1 MTSDRRVILYTSQGE
16 CIMTDRFTNGT
27 IEEGLEYLDE
37 GFSEEQETFG
47 LIPQDEADDDEG
59 VTGFATQAAANDDLA
74 QHVRVSSETDAEL
87 ITEATALPSEATGEL
102 EDVPG
107 FDKRLLSV
115 GREDTYGRL
124 DEAYLLDAY
133 YAQYGDAAVNAYLQP
148 QLNEKLQEVVIGVD
162 DRIRI
167 MNTTPIPWRWI
178 CSLLITARDGSRWI
192 GTGWL
197 AGPRLVVTAGHCVYI
212 HSRGGWVRSVEVIP
226 GRNAAVRPFGQS
238 VSTHFHSVVGWT
250 VNEKRTHDYGAII
263 LPANQKF
270 GNQLGYFGFANLSTP
285 TLTNLLVN
293 LSGYPGDKP
302 AGTQWWHARRITA
315 VAPSVLT
322 YNIDTAGGQ
331 SGSPVWRLQAGR
343 RQAVGI
349 HTNGAV
355 TGNSATRIN
364 KPVYDNLQFWKVSH
378 P

>member
-1 MTSDRRVILYTSQGE
+1 
-16 CIMTDRFTNGT
+16 MTDKFANGT
-27 IEEGLEYLDE
+27 ISEGLEYLDE

-47 LIPQDEADDDEG
+47 LIPQDETDEDEG
-59 VTGFATQAAANDDLA
+59 VPTYASEAAASDERAL
-74 QHVRVSSETDAEL
+74 HMRVSSEADGETL
-87 ITEATALPSEATGEL
+87 SEAGSPSEATGDI

-107 FDKRLLSV
+107 FDKRLLTLD
-115 GREDTYGRL
+115 RDETYGRL
-124 DEAYLLDAY
+124 DESYLLDAY
-133 YAQYGDAAVNAYLQP
+133 YAEYSDAALNAYVQP
-148 QLNEKLQEVVIGVD
+148 QMNEKLQEVVIGVD

-226 GRNAAVRPFGQS
+226 GRNAAVRPFGQA
-238 VSTHFHSVVGWT
+238 VSTHFHSVTGWT
-250 VNEKRTHDYGAII
+250 VSGLRSHDYGAII
-263 LPANQKF
+263 LPTNQKF
-270 GNQLGYFGFANLSTP
+270 GNQLGYFGFANLATP

-331 SGSPVWRLQAGR
+331 SGSPVWRLQGGR

-349 HTNGAV
+349 HTNGSPA
-355 TGNSATRIN
+355 GNSATRIN
-364 KPVYDNLQFWKVSH
+364 KPVYDNLQFWKVGH